1 MTYHIYDSN
10 EFTQEIEVVSDDYEQ
25 DMLISYRD
33 FSDPDQ
39 EDDFREYAEEAVK
52 AKFGVNAILVWE

>member
-52 AKFGVNAILVWE
+52 AKFGVNAILVGE

>member
-10 EFTQEIEVVSDDYEQ
+10 EFTQEIDVVSDDYEQ
-25 DMLISYRD
+25 DMRISYRD
-33 FSDPDQ
+33 FCDPDQ

-52 AKFGVNAILVWE
+52 AKFGCNAILVWE